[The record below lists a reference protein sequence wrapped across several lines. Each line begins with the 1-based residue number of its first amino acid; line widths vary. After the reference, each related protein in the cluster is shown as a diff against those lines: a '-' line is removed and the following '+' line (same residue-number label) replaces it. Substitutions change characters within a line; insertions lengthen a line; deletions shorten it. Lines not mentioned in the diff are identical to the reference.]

1 MDDKLIRLLI
11 GWSLPAPLCLCIIYK
26 FFCCI
31 RDLLALLRSQD
42 EPFKP
47 VECVVVDYGEDS
59 TAPLK
64 GYNVS
69 VKRLDGVIS
78 RELIPYNYYL
88 DYPRETVKEYIGR
101 HMTFYAKDSAPRHL
115 FCEKDIVRC
124 DIDDEI
130 YTVEWDEEDAQFVL
144 SQEGFI
150 ESFSN
155 ISNRSCEVLGNV
167 FDNPEYLNRTPESD

>member
-115 FCEKDIVRC
+115 FCEKDIVSQKAVKKEIKDNVVC
-124 DIDDEI
+124 IPFFLLLIALSIWQMIDIFHDI
-130 YTVEWDEEDAQFVL
+130 Y
-144 SQEGFI
+144 
-150 ESFSN
+150 
-155 ISNRSCEVLGNV
+155 
-167 FDNPEYLNRTPESD
+167 